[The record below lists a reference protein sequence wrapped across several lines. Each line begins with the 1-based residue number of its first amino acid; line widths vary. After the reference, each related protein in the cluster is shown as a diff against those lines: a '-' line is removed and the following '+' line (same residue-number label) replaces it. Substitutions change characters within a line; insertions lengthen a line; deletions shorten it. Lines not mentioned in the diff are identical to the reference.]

1 MAAAQTLQW
10 AVATDYGRGGLD
22 CASTQ
27 LEPMTDN
34 QSIEIPPSFTA
45 LFTTPGR
52 IKPNLTLVAM
62 SARYE
67 LCEDLATMLT
77 EHAKTVLFDLG
88 ITETDVLER
97 CELGLL
103 TEASAVSQ
111 VEARWVIRRLAEL
124 LGWDDPGE
132 ALPT

>member
-1 MAAAQTLQW
+1 M
-10 AVATDYGRGGLD
+10 
-22 CASTQ
+22 S
-27 LEPMTDN
+27 DN
-34 QSIEIPPSFTA
+34 QSIEIPPSFIA
-45 LFTTPGR
+45 LFISPGR
-52 IKPNLTLVAM
+52 IKPSMGREDM

-67 LCEDLATMLT
+67 LCEDLANLLT

-88 ITETDVLER
+88 ITEADVLGR

-103 TEASAVSQ
+103 TESSVVSN

-132 ALPT
+132 SAPT